1 MQATSIGS
9 CASTPRSGRSE
20 PAGAQTHR
28 DSVPRIDKEHA
39 QWRGI
44 LFPWISSVY
53 LGSIWGVPTV
63 GILAL
68 MRLPTTYKFVGAI
81 LGPFLWSILFVT
93 IAGVLSIPHQSSVR
107 PGKIKRC
114 ISDRRYFHRR
124 LYGLCWT
131 AVYYNKPVYFLC
143 LSIPLLKWLTFRLFG
158 YRGSMNFTVYPDTW
172 IRDLPLLH
180 FEDGVYVSNRAT
192 LGTNIALSNGFL
204 LVDRITLRSKSLVGH
219 LAMLAPGVEMQ
230 HGAEVGVGGA
240 IGIGTKIGRD
250 ASVGPRCSIG
260 HGVLLGNRA
269 TVGGHSCVDSGSI
282 LADGTRLPV
291 GSVVGRRTHAQK
303 AAMRSSVGENERL
316 AILTADEG
324 AAI

>member
-1 MQATSIGS
+1 
-9 CASTPRSGRSE
+9 
-20 PAGAQTHR
+20 
-28 DSVPRIDKEHA
+28 
-39 QWRGI
+39 
-44 LFPWISSVY
+44 
-53 LGSIWGVPTV
+53 
-63 GILAL
+63 
-68 MRLPTTYKFVGAI
+68 MRLPISYKFVVAL
-81 LGPFLWSILFVT
+81 LGPILWSILFVT
-93 IAGVLSIPHQSSVR
+93 IAGVLSIPHQSFVT
-107 PGKIKRC
+107 PGKFKRRIGDC
-114 ISDRRYFHRR
+114 GYFHRR

-143 LSIPLLKWLTFRLFG
+143 LSIPILKWLTFRLFG
-158 YRGSMNFTVYPDTW
+158 YRGSMNFTIYPDTW

-219 LAMLAPGVEMQ
+219 LTMLAPGVEMQ

-240 IGIGTKIGRD
+240 IGIGTKIGRN

-282 LADGTRLPV
+282 LADGIRLPV
-291 GSVVGRRTHAQK
+291 GSVVVRRKNTRN
-303 AAMRSSVGENERL
+303 AAMKSSVSENERL
-316 AILTADEG
+316 AIMTADEG